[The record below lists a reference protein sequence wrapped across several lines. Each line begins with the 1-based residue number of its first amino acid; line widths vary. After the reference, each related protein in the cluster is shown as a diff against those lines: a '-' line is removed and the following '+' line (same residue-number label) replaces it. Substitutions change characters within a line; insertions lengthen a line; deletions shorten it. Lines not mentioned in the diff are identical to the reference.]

1 MSTDRDNSLNLLL
14 ATHDMLGQATV
25 IARRSA
31 HDLGAKVTA
40 AEQALTDLENAATA
54 LKAAPDAQLG
64 QAIEQAVTRATGIMK
79 TVETL
84 LPAGTPVSS
93 LGSPLDEWKECR
105 NTIDRCDKL
114 LVDIRKTGFGFITA
128 VVGAATFVFSV
139 TTHFANLA
147 KSWLLCMLV
156 VLIIVLYA
164 IDLAHQT
171 WLNQAVDR
179 AKTLERGALQ
189 FQLTQNIAR
198 EFAASQSISLG
209 VALYVLLLVS
219 ACLIFQVSI
228 PLSDESALSAA
239 RVNIYSALAIG
250 LFAIGG
256 GTLIAVKRWRA
267 FSVFVAVFAIVCVVI
282 VLILRRL

>member
-1 MSTDRDNSLNLLL
+1 MSTDRDNALNLLL
-14 ATHDMLGQATV
+14 ASHDTLGRAAV

-31 HDLGAKVTA
+31 DELGAKVTA
-40 AEQALTDLENAATA
+40 AERALTDLEDAATA
-54 LKAAPDAQLG
+54 PKNAPDAQLAP
-64 QAIEQAVTRATGIMK
+64 AIEQAVTLTTGIMK
-79 TVETL
+79 NIETL

-139 TTHFANLA
+139 TTHSANLT

-156 VLIIVLYA
+156 ILIIVLYA

-171 WLNQAVDR
+171 WLNQAVER
-179 AKTLERGALQ
+179 AKTLERGPLQ

-219 ACLIFQVSI
+219 ACIIFQVSI
-228 PLSDESALSAA
+228 PLSEESPFSAA
-239 RVNIYSALAIG
+239 RVNIYGALATG

-256 GTLIAVKRWRA
+256 GTLIAVKRW
-267 FSVFVAVFAIVCVVI
+267 SILWGFVVLFALACFIIVRI
-282 VLILRRL
+282 V

>member
-1 MSTDRDNSLNLLL
+1 MSTDRDNALNLLL
-14 ATHDMLGQATV
+14 ATHGTLGQAAV

-31 HDLGAKVTA
+31 DELGAKVTA
-40 AEQALTDLENAATA
+40 AEQALIHLESAATA
-54 LKAAPDAQLG
+54 LKTAPDAQLAP
-64 QAIEQAVTRATGIMK
+64 AIEQAMTLTTGIMK
-79 TVETL
+79 NIETL

-156 VLIIVLYA
+156 VLIIMLYA

-171 WLNQAVDR
+171 WLNQAVER
-179 AKTLERGALQ
+179 AKTLERGPLQ

-198 EFAASQSISLG
+198 EFAASQSIGLG
-209 VALYVLLLVS
+209 VALYVLLLAS
-219 ACLIFQVSI
+219 ACIIFQVSI
-228 PLSDESALSAA
+228 PLSQESALSAA
-239 RVNIYSALAIG
+239 RVNIYSALATG

-256 GTLIAVKRWRA
+256 GTLIAVKRWWM
-267 FSVFVAVFAIVCVVI
+267 FWGFVALFALTCFLIVRSV
-282 VLILRRL
+282 